1 VQRKKRG
8 PGIAK
13 TRGLPLV
20 RHRFVELWQSADYR
34 WRELFETADVMSE
47 GETRDEPSGRVYY
60 GSTSVLLSLKSSA
73 VSKAELSAIER
84 MLSVDPHARLR
95 AVRIATL
102 EAQLR
107 SGGPLGRLRAELFV
121 RRDKRGVR
129 LDIEVEAPVLDAAAV
144 EQPSSPRKRR

>member
-1 VQRKKRG
+1 MQRKKRG

-121 RRDKRGVR
+121 RRDKRGGR

>member
-47 GETRDEPSGRVYY
+47 GETRDEPAGRVYY
-60 GSTSVLLSLKSSA
+60 GSTSVLLSFKPP
-73 VSKAELSAIER
+73 VSKAELRAIER
-84 MLSVDPHARLR
+84 MLAVDPHARLR

-107 SGGPLGRLRAELFV
+107 AGGQLGRLRAELFV
-121 RRDKRGVR
+121 RRDARGVR
-129 LDIEVEAPVLDAAAV
+129 LDIEVEAPVLDATTT
-144 EQPSSPRKRR
+144 EQLHAPRKRR